1 MSLNLSDADGDEEPL
16 HLRVEPDHEVDDADK
31 DDGGHQE
38 DGQLCQLLSD
48 EVDVSPIH
56 PIEMFPEKDWQLHT
70 DDVDDSEHV
79 GEGHVGDDQELG
91 KSR

>member
-1 MSLNLSDADGDEEPL
+1 MSLNLSDADGDEESL
-16 HLRVEPDHEVDDADK
+16 HLRVETDHEVDDADK

-56 PIEMFPEKDWQLHT
+56 PIEML
-70 DDVDDSEHV
+70 S
-79 GEGHVGDDQELG
+79 
-91 KSR
+91 